1 MNLIDYPMAS
11 QEKDNFIQITGK
23 LISEQKFGEAINYL
37 QQIMDTDGENTKA
50 LALMEQIKKIVEYQN
65 RDYFGST
72 NLDMDPW
79 LE

>member
-1 MNLIDYPMAS
+1 MRNAD
-11 QEKDNFIQITGK
+11 EKDDFIQITGK